1 MNAIIVLAVTGILSM
16 YAGIFDQKRFGLP
29 IAALGCLLASVIILG
44 NYIGDYS
51 ALMNN
56 MLLFD
61 NFSLGFSAVMI
72 IVSIGVLIM
81 SKFYYSSEIEHLT
94 DIYALFIFS
103 LIGGIIMVS
112 YQNLVMLFLG
122 TEILSIPLYILASS
136 NRRNLASNEAGLK
149 YYLTGSFAS
158 CFLLLGITL
167 IYGAVGSLDIN
178 IIAQYISLNNN
189 TLSGLFITG
198 SVLVLG
204 AFIFKVSAVP
214 FHFWAPDV
222 YQGSP
227 TILTVFLVTVV
238 KIAAFGALI
247 RFISF
252 TIFSHIEI
260 WQKLLYIISII
271 TMIGGNGIAIY
282 QHNLKRLL
290 AYAGIAN
297 AGFLLMAVITPMQN
311 TNAYILYYFAGYSV
325 ASIMGFSIYSVIKN
339 QTGIDSIDGL
349 KGLITNNKLL
359 TISLT
364 IVSLSM
370 SGIPPLAGFFGKYLI
385 FSNVIQSDEI
395 FLFTIAILTS
405 IIGAYNYFRV
415 MTFAIQTS
423 DVPIQKVYIDPLY
436 RVLLIWGIILIVG
449 IGILPDQIINFLN

>member
-1 MNAIIVLAVTGILSM
+1 MNAIIVLTVTGILSM
-16 YAGIFDQKRFGLP
+16 YAGILDQKRFGLP
-29 IAALGCLLASVIILG
+29 IVALGCLLTSVIILG

-72 IVSIGVLIM
+72 IVSIGVLMM
-81 SKFYYSSEIEHLT
+81 SKFYYSNEIEHLT

-198 SVLVLG
+198 SVLILG
-204 AFIFKVSAVP
+204 AFIFKISAVP
-214 FHFWAPDV
+214 FHFW
-222 YQGSP
+222 
-227 TILTVFLVTVV
+227 
-238 KIAAFGALI
+238 GA
-247 RFISF
+247 
-252 TIFSHIEI
+252 
-260 WQKLLYIISII
+260 QV
-271 TMIGGNGIAIY
+271 G
-282 QHNLKRLL
+282 
-290 AYAGIAN
+290 
-297 AGFLLMAVITPMQN
+297 
-311 TNAYILYYFAGYSV
+311 
-325 ASIMGFSIYSVIKN
+325 
-339 QTGIDSIDGL
+339 
-349 KGLITNNKLL
+349 
-359 TISLT
+359 
-364 IVSLSM
+364 
-370 SGIPPLAGFFGKYLI
+370 GIPL
-385 FSNVIQSDEI
+385 
-395 FLFTIAILTS
+395 
-405 IIGAYNYFRV
+405 R
-415 MTFAIQTS
+415 
-423 DVPIQKVYIDPLY
+423 
-436 RVLLIWGIILIVG
+436 
-449 IGILPDQIINFLN
+449 